1 MIHRGPGWLVLSAAG
16 AVTLILASLAVVPP
30 GRVLAQVSEPTCPA
44 QSDQTQ
50 PIMAKTGNMF
60 AIGLPSNPTTGFLWR
75 MDSPPDAT
83 VAQLQA
89 AVYVAAATPATG
101 SPPIAGA
108 GGRECWIFSA
118 VAAGQTTITLDYLRP
133 FDPPATPPGQS
144 DTFTVVVAG
153 S

>member
-1 MIHRGPGWLVLSAAG
+1 MMHRGPGFLVLSAAG
-16 AVTLILASLAVVPP
+16 GVALILASLAVVPP

-44 QSDQTQ
+44 QSDQTTT
-50 PIMAKTGNMF
+50 ITVSSGAMF

-75 MDSPPDAT
+75 MDSPPDST
-83 VAQLQA
+83 VAQLQG
-89 AVYVAAATPATG
+89 AVYVAPTPSASG
-101 SPPIAGA
+101 GPPIAGA

-133 FDPPATPPGQS
+133 FDPPSTPPGKS
-144 DTFTVVVAG
+144 ETFTVVVG